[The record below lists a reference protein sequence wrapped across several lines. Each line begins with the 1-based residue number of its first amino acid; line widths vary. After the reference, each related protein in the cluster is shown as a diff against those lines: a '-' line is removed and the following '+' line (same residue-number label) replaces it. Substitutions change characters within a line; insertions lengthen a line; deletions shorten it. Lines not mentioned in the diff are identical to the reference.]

1 MSRRRVGIKDVAAE
15 AGVSVTTVSHI
26 LNDVDFLRASEE
38 TRQRVKEAAARL
50 GYGPNRMARGLR
62 MQRSEMVG
70 LLSEEIATTPHAGRI
85 ILGAQNAARRHGLTL
100 VIINTERDD
109 VAASTTALL
118 RQQVDGVLYATM
130 YHREITPP
138 AELDGTPTVVIDSTD
153 TTGKHPAVAPDE
165 RGGARAAMQELLE
178 HGHRRIGFLNNID
191 DVPATRERL
200 AGYRE
205 ALAEAGIDFKPSYV
219 HSVISESNG
228 GYEAARAVLA
238 APDRPTALFCY
249 NDRMAMGAYRAAA
262 ELKLNI
268 PTDLSI
274 VGFDNQEIIAD
285 GLFPALT
292 TVALPHYEMGEWA
305 LERLV
310 ELLNTPTE
318 ATTAGVIA
326 QGTEEGAAEGSAA
339 SAASAAAGA
348 ADVAAGAAEAIAPTF
363 LSCPLVRRASVAAPP
378 RATQRGTR
386 RT

>member
-15 AGVSVTTVSHI
+15 AGVSVTTVSHV

-38 TRQRVKEAAARL
+38 TRQRVKDAAKRL

-62 MQRSEMVG
+62 MQRSEMIG

-109 VAASTTALL
+109 VAASASALL

-138 AELDGTPTVVIDSTD
+138 AELEGTPTVVIDSTD
-153 TTGKHPAVAPDE
+153 VTGKHPAVAPDE
-165 RGGARAAMQELLE
+165 RGGALAAMGELLA
-178 HGHRRIGFLNNID
+178 HGHRRIAFLNNVD

-200 AGYRE
+200 AGYRQ
-205 ALAEAGIDFKPSYV
+205 ALKEAGIAVKRSWV
-219 HSVISESNG
+219 RSALSESSG
-228 GYEAARAVLA
+228 GYEAARAVLS
-238 APDRPTALFCY
+238 APDRPSALFCY

-262 ELKLNI
+262 ELGLQI
-268 PTDLSI
+268 PTDVSI

-285 GLFPALT
+285 GLYPSLT
-292 TVALPHYEMGEWA
+292 TIALPHYEMGQWA

-310 ELLNTPTE
+310 QLQNTP
-318 ATTAGVIA
+318 A
-326 QGTEEGAAEGSAA
+326 EE
-339 SAASAAAGA
+339 
-348 ADVAAGAAEAIAPTF
+348 AAEAAVQPVF
-363 LSCPLVRRASVAAPP
+363 LPCPLIRRHSVAAPCAP
-378 RATQRGTR
+378 AA
-386 RT
+386 

>member
-1 MSRRRVGIKDVAAE
+1 MDRRRVGIKDVAAE

-38 TRQRVKEAAARL
+38 TRERVKDAAKRL

-62 MQRSEMVG
+62 MQRSEMIG

-109 VAASTTALL
+109 VAANATALI

-130 YHREITPP
+130 FHREITPP
-138 AELDGTPTVVIDSTD
+138 TELDGIPTVVIDSTD
-153 TTGKHPAVAPDE
+153 RTGTHPAVAPNE
-165 RGGARAAMQELLE
+165 RGGARAAMQELLT
-178 HGHRRIGFLNNID
+178 HGHRRIGFMNNVD

-205 ALAEAGIDFKPSYV
+205 SLQQAGIAIDEALV
-219 HSVISESNG
+219 HAAPSESPG
-228 GYEAARAVLA
+228 GYEAARALLGLA
-238 APDRPTALFCY
+238 DRPTALFCY

-262 ELKLNI
+262 EMGLRI
-268 PTDLSI
+268 PQDVSI
-274 VGFDNQEIIAD
+274 VGFDNQEIIAE

-310 ELLNTPTE
+310 QLQGGSPADDHTADTE
-318 ATTAGVIA
+318 PV
-326 QGTEEGAAEGSAA
+326 
-339 SAASAAAGA
+339 
-348 ADVAAGAAEAIAPTF
+348 F
-363 LSCPLVRRASVAAPP
+363 LPCPIVRRESIATPP
-378 RATQRGTR
+378 R
-386 RT
+386 